1 MNIIR
6 NPGPVYGQ
14 LLVVIGA
21 ALISLSPVFVV
32 LSGVSASASAFYRM
46 ALSLPPLLLLLVYTR
61 GRIWL
66 GLRNCGIA
74 LLASI
79 FYSLDLSFWHQS
91 ILLIGPGLATILGN
105 FQVFVLAA
113 FSVLVLHTRVT
124 LRLILAIP
132 VSIIGLYL
140 ICGVQ
145 WSTAA
150 DGFQL
155 GVLLAF
161 TTAFWYG
168 GYVLL
173 LRLLQTSFDLEGKIA
188 NLCMIS
194 ILTTII
200 TGLVVIGSGDS
211 FDVPGVDSWLY
222 LIGYAV
228 ICQVIAWVLISAGL
242 PYTVPIKVGLI
253 LLLQPAGAFIWDILI
268 FRLPFTSVTLL
279 GVVLTLGAIYLGST
293 STSPDEKSVSG

>member
-1 MNIIR
+1 MNILR

-14 LLVVIGA
+14 IFVVIGA
-21 ALISLSPVFVV
+21 ALISFSPVFVV

-46 ALSLPPLLLLLVYTR
+46 LLSLPALILLLVYTK
-61 GRIWL
+61 GTLWL
-66 GLRNCGIA
+66 GARQWGIA
-74 LLASI
+74 LLCSV
-79 FYSLDLSFWHQS
+79 FYTLDLTFWHKS
-91 ILLIGPGLATILGN
+91 ILLIGPGYATILGN

-113 FSVLVLHTRVT
+113 YSVLILHTKVT

-132 VSIIGLYL
+132 VSIFGLYL
-140 ICGVQ
+140 ICGLP
-145 WSTAA
+145 WENSAE
-150 DGFQL
+150 GFQT
-155 GVLLAF
+155 GVIFALS
-161 TTAFWYG
+161 TAFWYG
-168 GYVLL
+168 GYILL
-173 LRLLQTSFDLEGKIA
+173 LRTLQTSFELEGKIA

-200 TGLVVIGSGDS
+200 TGLVVVASGDS
-211 FDVPGVDSWLY
+211 FVVPGIDSWIY
-222 LIGYAV
+222 LLAYAI
-228 ICQVIAWVLISAGL
+228 ICQVIAWILISAGL

-293 STSPDEKSVSG
+293 STSAAE

>member
-1 MNIIR
+1 MNILR

-46 ALSLPPLLLLLVYTR
+46 ALSLPPLLLLLVFIR
-61 GRIWL
+61 GKIWL
-66 GLRNCGIA
+66 GPRQLGIA

-79 FYSLDLSFWHQS
+79 FYTLDLTCWHQS

-124 LRLILAIP
+124 PRLILAIP

-145 WSTAA
+145 WSTAS
-150 DGFQL
+150 DGFQM
-155 GVLLAF
+155 GVLLAL

-168 GYVLL
+168 GYVLF

-211 FDVPGVDSWLY
+211 FDVPSVDSWLY
-222 LIGYAV
+222 LAAYAI
-228 ICQVIAWVLISAGL
+228 ICQVIAWLLISAGL
-242 PYTVPIKVGLI
+242 PFTVPIKVGLI

-268 FRLPFTSVTLL
+268 FRLPFTSVTVL

-293 STSPDEKSVSG
+293 STSPGEKSESD

>member
-1 MNIIR
+1 MNILR

-32 LSGVSASASAFYRM
+32 LSGVSATASAFYRM
-46 ALSLPPLLLLLVYTR
+46 ALSLPPLLLLLVYIR
-61 GRIWL
+61 GKIWL
-66 GLRNCGIA
+66 GPRQCGIA

-79 FYSLDLSFWHQS
+79 FYTLDLSCWHQS

-145 WSTAA
+145 WSTASE
-150 DGFQL
+150 GFQV
-155 GVLLAF
+155 GVLLAL

-168 GYVLL
+168 GYVLF

-222 LIGYAV
+222 LAGYAI
-228 ICQVIAWVLISAGL
+228 ICQVIAWLLISAGL
-242 PYTVPIKVGLI
+242 PFTVPIKVGLI
-253 LLLQPAGAFIWDILI
+253 LLLQPAGAFIWDILL

-293 STSPDEKSVSG
+293 STSPGEKSGSE